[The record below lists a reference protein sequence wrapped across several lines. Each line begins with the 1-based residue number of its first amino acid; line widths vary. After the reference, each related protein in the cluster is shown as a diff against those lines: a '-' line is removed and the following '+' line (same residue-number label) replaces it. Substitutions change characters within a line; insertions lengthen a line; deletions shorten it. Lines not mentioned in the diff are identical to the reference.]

1 MDPDKTALLG
11 AVPDCFHKSSLVR
24 VQSVCFIDKK
34 QKSGVHMNICCRHSK
49 QTANTRVKVFRIIPE
64 FEILRLTFHSVDP

>member
-34 QKSGVHMNICCRHSK
+34 QKSGVHLNIYCRHSK
-49 QTANTRVKVFRIIPE
+49 LTANTLVKVFRIIPE
-64 FEILRLTFHSVDP
+64 LENFEADFP